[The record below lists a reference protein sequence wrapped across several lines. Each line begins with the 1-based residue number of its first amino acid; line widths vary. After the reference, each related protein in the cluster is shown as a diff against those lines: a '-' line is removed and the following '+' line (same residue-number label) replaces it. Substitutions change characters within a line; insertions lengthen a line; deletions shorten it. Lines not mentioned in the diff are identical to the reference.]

1 MKSCR
6 QEGIRIAVLSAGEI
20 LGEVALLDQLVPR
33 TATVLTLAPTTLMRI
48 ERAHVQELKRTD
60 PVIRHL
66 RCSCSNVS
74 ATAAATKNI
83 PGPNPEAALDS
94 DAANLTLMLA
104 QDLTHAMANGL
115 LEPAYQPLISLPE
128 RNLIGFEALIRWQH
142 PLLGSVMPTKLINL
156 AETGLIHPLGLWVLQ
171 RAMNDWPT
179 LRSYCQLLRCSARP
193 SSASIFHRPNWAIR
207 RSSSRSPS
215 FLDEGGIPPHE
226 LQIELT
232 ESAVIEDLPSAK
244 QVLQKLAATGVAIA
258 LDDFGTGYASFDYST
273 FLPISCLK
281 IDQTFIQEVLVS
293 PRRREIVQTSV
304 NLARSLGLISIA
316 EGIEDESTSDLL
328 VELGCGIARLLYARP
343 LSLQAIPSEMAGR
356 SPHPGARQPRR
367 LGLGR
372 AKYLSQPDFGGFDRR
387 KHCRYQQAFIHRK
400 IGRQQ
405 QGIALDIRRD
415 HPGQGK
421 RECPLF
427 SATAC
432 RPALITSRL
441 ETMVSVR
448 MTIEPHGFPVP
459 SNCSTSGC
467 DCRPHS

>member
-1 MKSCR
+1 MPNALPREHLPAGHVICQAGAPGDSAYLIEAGSVEVLS

-20 LGEVALLDQLVPR
+20 FGEVALLDQLPR

-48 ERAHVQELKRTD
+48 ERAHVQELLKRTD

-66 RCSCSNVS
+66 LMLLLERFRNRSGHE
-74 ATAAATKNI
+74 NI
-83 PGPNPEAALDS
+83 PGLNPEAALDS

-115 LEPAYQPLISLPE
+115 LELAYQPLISLPE

-156 AETGLIHPLGLWVLQ
+156 AEKTGLIHPLGLWVLQ

-179 LRSYCQLLRCSARP
+179 LRSYCQPGMLSTPFISVNLSPAELGNPQIVESIAR
-193 SSASIFHRPNWAIR
+193 
-207 RSSSRSPS
+207 

-258 LDDFGTGYASFDYST
+258 LDDFGTGYASFDYLNT
-273 FLPISCLK
+273 LPISCLK

-328 VELGCGIARLLYARP
+328 VELGCGIAQGYFYARP
-343 LSLQAIPSEMAGR
+343 LSLQAIPKWLEE
-356 SPHPGARQPRR
+356 ARI
-367 LGLGR
+367 LGR
-372 AKYLSQPDFGGFDRR
+372 
-387 KHCRYQQAFIHRK
+387 I
-400 IGRQQ
+400 
-405 QGIALDIRRD
+405 
-415 HPGQGK
+415 
-421 RECPLF
+421 
-427 SATAC
+427 
-432 RPALITSRL
+432 SR
-441 ETMVSVR
+441 
-448 MTIEPHGFPVP
+448 G
-459 SNCSTSGC
+459 
-467 DCRPHS
+467 D